1 MATLT
6 EEREREGSQIMTFNL
21 KNNHE
26 GMMVVARIILP
37 PPPPPPSLPKE
48 PPAPEKRRKNQ
59 RRRMRKNGEH
69 PHPLSAINHPSSFLF
84 FSFFLLLRSQ

>member
-26 GMMVVARIILP
+26 GMMVVARITITTTTA
-37 PPPPPPSLPKE
+37 KF
-48 PPAPEKRRKNQ
+48 AK
-59 RRRMRKNGEH
+59 
-69 PHPLSAINHPSSFLF
+69 
-84 FSFFLLLRSQ
+84 